1 MILHRCS
8 KKGKNNSS
16 CSSSVSISSTLYYS
30 KLHLLSPA
38 IVVFSFKHL
47 ETSTISSSLKET
59 VPRLKKSQIS
69 RPSPL
74 HHSSPASLA
83 AWSSE
88 RFSSTGELKHLHQ
101 TKDKEKNLCPSLAG
115 CFIQALMHSSR
126 MHGSSSQCSST
137 WQHTCHE
144 CFVYV
149 CSQQGDIRPPPPS
162 PQDNNNK
169 TGNNNKNFLHTSI

>member
-1 MILHRCS
+1 MIP
-8 KKGKNNSS
+8 
-16 CSSSVSISSTLYYS
+16 VSFTAGIICFLQKVCISAESAAPGQFGAAPPPPPPPTA
-30 KLHLLSPA
+30 P
-38 IVVFSFKHL
+38 
-47 ETSTISSSLKET
+47 
-59 VPRLKKSQIS
+59 P
-69 RPSPL
+69 PSPL

-83 AWSSE
+83 AWCSE

-162 PQDNNNK
+162 PQDNNNNNK

>member
-1 MILHRCS
+1 MIPVSFTAGIMFSAKGLYFCRKCSAWPFRCCTHPTLHPPP
-8 KKGKNNSS
+8 
-16 CSSSVSISSTLYYS
+16 TA
-30 KLHLLSPA
+30 P
-38 IVVFSFKHL
+38 
-47 ETSTISSSLKET
+47 
-59 VPRLKKSQIS
+59 P
-69 RPSPL
+69 PSPL
-74 HHSSPASLA
+74 HHSSPASLT

-115 CFIQALMHSSR
+115 CFIQALMQLSR

-149 CSQQGDIRPPPPS
+149 CSQQGDIQPPPPS
-162 PQDNNNK
+162 PQDNNNNKK
-169 TGNNNKNFLHTSI
+169 TGNNNKNFLHTCI